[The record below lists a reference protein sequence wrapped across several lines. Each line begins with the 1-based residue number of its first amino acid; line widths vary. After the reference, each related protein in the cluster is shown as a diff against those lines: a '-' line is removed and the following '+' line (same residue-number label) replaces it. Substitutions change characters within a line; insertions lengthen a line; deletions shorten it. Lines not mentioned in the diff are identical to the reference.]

1 MEEMILSFKHYWRFV
16 DSEVLQQFPLRLRK
30 SYGTMGA
37 NSSLS
42 VSTIRL
48 CLLM

>member
-1 MEEMILSFKHYWRFV
+1 MTT
-16 DSEVLQQFPLRLRK
+16 LQQFPLRLRK